1 MPRFRLYFGQ
11 FQATAK
17 RGGEG
22 PGRRFVGSFSVG
34 GPTGRQYIGSTG
46 RGAANESRTENQK
59 QTEEKNPCS
68 T

>member
-1 MPRFRLYFGQ
+1 MDNFRQ
-11 FQATAK
+11 PQK
-17 RGGEG
+17 GEVKDLAADLSG
-22 PGRRFVGSFSVG
+22 LVLKVAPQVAN
-34 GPTGRQYIGSTG
+34 IGSTG

>member
-1 MPRFRLYFGQ
+1 MDNFRQ
-11 FQATAK
+11 PQK
-17 RGGEG
+17 GEG
-22 PGRRFVGSFSVG
+22 KDLDAKGLVLKVAPQVADM
-34 GPTGRQYIGSTG
+34 GSTG